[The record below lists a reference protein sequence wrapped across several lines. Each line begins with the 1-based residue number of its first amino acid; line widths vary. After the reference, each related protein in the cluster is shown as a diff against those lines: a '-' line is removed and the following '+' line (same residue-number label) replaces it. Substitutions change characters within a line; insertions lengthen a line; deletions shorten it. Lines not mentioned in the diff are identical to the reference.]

1 MTSSE
6 KEKDKAGG
14 LVYATTLNPPDL
26 AHLVHNGCD
35 KGLERF
41 QISIQ
46 RQRLED
52 VGEVEA
58 WVAEGHLHQHLLE
71 SSCADLARLVG
82 QLLWDLLPESLE
94 GRRHAFEEQAELLDD
109 GERVTVD
116 DLHFG

>member
-1 MTSSE
+1 MTSSN

-41 QISIQ
+41 QIGVG
-46 RQRLED
+46 RQRPED

-58 WVAEGHLHQHLLE
+58 WVAEGHLHQHLLKN
-71 SSCADLARLVG
+71 SRANPARLVG
-82 QLLWDLLPESLE
+82 QLLWDFLLKPLE
-94 GRRHAFEEQAELLDD
+94 GRRHALEEQVELGAGL
-109 GERVTVD
+109 EM
-116 DLHFG
+116 L